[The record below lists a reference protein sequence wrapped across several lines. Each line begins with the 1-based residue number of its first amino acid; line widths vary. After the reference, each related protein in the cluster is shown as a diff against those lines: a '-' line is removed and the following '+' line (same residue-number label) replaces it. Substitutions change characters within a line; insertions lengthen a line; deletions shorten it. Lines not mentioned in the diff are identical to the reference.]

1 MLDRESKD
9 LTYSVVIPVFNEE
22 DNLEVLY
29 ERLTKVMVSLNEP
42 YEIIVVDDGSKDKS
56 FQILQGLHKNDSKVK
71 VIRFTRNFGQHMA
84 ITAGLDNS
92 KGENVIIMDAD
103 LQDPPE
109 EIPKLIVKQKEGYDI
124 VYGYRRIR
132 QDSLFKRITSKVYL
146 WLLAKLTRQTV
157 NPDITP
163 LRIISRKVVD
173 YMSQLRERSRFY
185 GGLVSWLGFPFATV
199 DIKHSERYRGKTK
212 YNLRKMLALATEGI
226 ISFSDLPLHLITYFG
241 LTVSVVSFIIGIVIL
256 IRQLI
261 WDFQVAGYT
270 STIVSLFFL
279 GGILLL
285 VLGVIGQYIGRI
297 HIEVKKRPL
306 YVVRDKLE

>member
-1 MLDRESKD
+1 
-9 LTYSVVIPVFNEE
+9 VIPVFKEE

-226 ISFSDLPLHLITYFG
+226 ISFSDLPLRLITYFG
-241 LTVSVVSFIIGIVIL
+241 LTVSVVSFITGIVIL

>member
-1 MLDRESKD
+1 MCDSESKS

-132 QDSLFKRITSKVYL
+132 QDNLFKRITSKVYL

-163 LRIISRKVVD
+163 LRIISRRVVD

-226 ISFSDLPLHLITYFG
+226 ISFSDLPLRLITYFG

-306 YVVRDKLE
+306 YVIRDNLE